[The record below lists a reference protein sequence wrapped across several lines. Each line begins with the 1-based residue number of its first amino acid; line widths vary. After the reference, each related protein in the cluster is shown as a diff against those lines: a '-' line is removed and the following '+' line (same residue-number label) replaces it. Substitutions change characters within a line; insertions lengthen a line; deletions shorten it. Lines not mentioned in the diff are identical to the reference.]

1 MTPHRAAA
9 HADRSVVIH
18 AHFYQPPREE
28 PWLEEVEREP
38 TAAPFHDWNERI
50 EKECYRTVVA
60 ARIPAADGRIER
72 VVNTLEHISFNVGP
86 TLADWLETE
95 APETW
100 HAILAADQ
108 ASRRRLHG
116 HGNALAMP
124 YHHVILPLATR
135 RDKTTEVRWGIADFR
150 RRFGREPEGMWLP
163 ETAVDDETLD
173 VLAAEGI
180 RFTILAP
187 YQVTTPPPHG
197 LPGRYRTKAG
207 RDITL
212 CIYDGA
218 LAHDVAFG
226 SLIRDGAAWAK
237 RMLAG
242 DPGTP
247 GPVLVSLATDGETFG
262 HHHPFGEM
270 ALAAALERVGR
281 TRNVRVENFASFLA
295 RYPATHEV
303 ALVEPTAWSC
313 AHGVER
319 WRSDCGCRTEP
330 GTNQAWRAPLRHALD
345 WLAGELHTRFER
357 EARAYVDD
365 PWGARDG
372 YLGGARSADHP
383 VRMTELLELERNALR
398 MFTSCG
404 WFFND
409 VGGIETVIDLRY
421 AARAIE
427 LSGADGDELEE
438 GLRARL
444 AAAESNDPAVG
455 SGREVYDRKARPR
468 FPGHVRAA
476 AGSVAVEELAPASRR
491 EHIGVYR
498 VEPST
503 DGAVAVT
510 HVPTG
515 RAWEARGEVLQPSHG
530 MVGVEVTI
538 AEDSRRYH
546 VPHEDLP
553 EREAEQVRRVLR
565 RALRAGILTEADERL
580 ILDAGESYGRVIT
593 EALVRQLP
601 PDPATASSVDVER
614 LDRTLDL
621 LAVEG
626 HHVPYDAQTRFYRLM
641 TKGPESLRHALHPLI
656 DRFGFAS
663 EAFERPLSNPAPEPD
678 GP

>member
-1 MTPHRAAA
+1 MMPHRAPA
-9 HADRSVVIH
+9 HPERSVVIH

-50 EKECYRTVVA
+50 EKECYRAVVA
-60 ARIPAADGRIER
+60 ARIPAANGRIGR

-100 HAILAADQ
+100 HAMLAADQ
-108 ASRRRLHG
+108 ASQRRLDG

-135 RDKTTEVRWGIADFR
+135 RDKITEVRWGIADFR

-180 RFTILAP
+180 RFTVVAP
-187 YQVTTPPPHG
+187 HQVTAPPPLG

-226 SLIRDGAAWAK
+226 PLIRDGAAWAK
-237 RMLAG
+237 RMLAPH
-242 DPGTP
+242 PGTSGP
-247 GPVLVSLATDGETFG
+247 GLVSLATDGETFG
-262 HHHPFGEM
+262 HHHRFGEM
-270 ALAAALERVGR
+270 ALAAALECLGR
-281 TRNVRVENFASFLA
+281 ARKVRVENFASFLA
-295 RYPATHEV
+295 RHPAAHAVELV
-303 ALVEPTAWSC
+303 APTSWSC
-313 AHGVER
+313 THGVER

-345 WLAGELHTRFER
+345 WLAGELHARFER
-357 EARAYVDD
+357 EARSYVDD

-372 YLGGARSADHP
+372 YLGGERSADPP

-444 AAAESNDPAVG
+444 AAAQSNDPAVD
-455 SGREVYDRKARPR
+455 SGREVYDRRAKPR

-476 AGSVAVEELAPASRR
+476 AGFAAVQELAPRSRR
-491 EHIGVYR
+491 ERIGVYR

-503 DGAVAVT
+503 AGTVAVT

-515 RAWEARGEVLQPSHG
+515 RAWAARAAVLQPAHG
-530 MVGVEVTI
+530 TLAVDVTI
-538 AEDSRRYH
+538 AEEGRTYH
-546 VPHEDLP
+546 VGHEDLP

-565 RALRAGILTEADERL
+565 RALRAGILTEDDERL
-580 ILDAGESYGRVIT
+580 ILDAGMSYERVIT

-601 PDPATASSVDVER
+601 PDPATANGIDLAR

-626 HHVPYDAQTRFYRLM
+626 HHVPYDAQTRYYRLM
-641 TKGPESLRHALHPLI
+641 MEGRPALRAALAPLAE
-656 DRFGFAS
+656 RFGFAS
-663 EAFERPLSNPAPEPD
+663 EAFSAR
-678 GP
+678 

>member
-1 MTPHRAAA
+1 MTPHRVPAPGE
-9 HADRSVVIH
+9 RSVVIH

-50 EKECYRTVVA
+50 EKECYRAVVS
-60 ARIPAADGRIER
+60 ARIPAPDGRIGR
-72 VVNTLEHISFNVGP
+72 VVNTLEHISFNIGP

-100 HAILAADQ
+100 HAMLAADQ
-108 ASRRRLHG
+108 ASRGRLGG
-116 HGNALAMP
+116 HGNALATP

-180 RFTILAP
+180 RFTVLAP
-187 YQVTTPPPHG
+187 HQVTAPPPRG
-197 LPGRYRTKAG
+197 LPGRYRTTGG

-212 CIYDGA
+212 CVYDGA

-226 SLIRDGAAWAK
+226 PLIRDGAAWAK
-237 RMLAG
+237 RMLATHQG
-242 DPGTP
+242 APAE
-247 GPVLVSLATDGETFG
+247 SLMSMAADGETFG
-262 HHHPFGEM
+262 HHHRFGEM
-270 ALAAALERVGR
+270 ALAAALDRMGR
-281 TRNVRVENFASFLA
+281 SRQVRVENFASFLA
-295 RYPATHEV
+295 RHSASHDVT
-303 ALVEPTAWSC
+303 LVEPTSWSC
-313 AHGVER
+313 IHGVER

-330 GTNQAWRAPLRHALD
+330 GTNQAWRAALRHALD
-345 WLAGELHTRFER
+345 WLAGQLHPRFER
-357 EARAYVDD
+357 EARAYVED
-365 PWGARDG
+365 PWAARDRYVG
-372 YLGGARSADHP
+372 DALPAHGP
-383 VRMTELLELERNALR
+383 VRLMELLELERNALR

-427 LSGADGDELEE
+427 LWGEDAEELEE

-444 AAAESNDPAVG
+444 AAAESNDPAVD
-455 SGREVYDRKARPR
+455 SGREVYDRKARAR

-476 AGSVAVEELAPASRR
+476 AGFAAVNQLAPLSSRAA
-491 EHIGVYR
+491 IGVYR
-498 VEPST
+498 VEPSE
-503 DGAVAVT
+503 DGILTVK

-515 RAWEARGEVLQPSHG
+515 RTWPARAGVRQPTHG
-530 MVGVEVTI
+530 TLAVEVTI
-538 AEDSRRYH
+538 AGDERTYLIG
-546 VPHEDLP
+546 HEDLP
-553 EREAEQVRRVLR
+553 EREAERVRRVLR
-565 RALRAGILTEADERL
+565 REFRAGILTEDDERL
-580 ILDAGESYGRVIT
+580 ILDAGVPYARVIT

-601 PDPATASSVDVER
+601 ADPASANGIDLER

-626 HHVPYDAQTRFYRLM
+626 HHVPYDAQTRYYRLM
-641 TKGPESLRHALHPLI
+641 TEGRPALRAALAPLAA
-656 DRFGFAS
+656 RFGFAA
-663 EAFERPLSNPAPEPD
+663 EAFEES
-678 GP
+678 G

>member
-1 MTPHRAAA
+1 MTPQRASAQPE
-9 HADRSVVIH
+9 RSVVIH

-50 EKECYRTVVA
+50 EKECYRAVVA
-60 ARIPAADGRIER
+60 ARIPAANGRIAR

-100 HAILAADQ
+100 HAMLAADL

-135 RDKTTEVRWGIADFR
+135 RDKITEVRWGIADFR

-173 VLAAEGI
+173 VLAVEGI
-180 RFTILAP
+180 RFTVLAP
-187 YQVTTPPPHG
+187 HQVAAPPPHG
-197 LPGRYRTKAG
+197 LPGRYRTRAG

-212 CIYDGA
+212 CLYDGA

-226 SLIRDGAAWAK
+226 PLIRDGAAWAK
-237 RMLAG
+237 RMLAV
-242 DPGTP
+242 DPAP
-247 GPVLVSLATDGETFG
+247 SGPVLVSLATDGETFG
-262 HHHPFGEM
+262 HHHRFGEM
-270 ALAAALERVGR
+270 ALAAALARVGR
-281 TRNVRVENFASFLA
+281 ARRVRVENFASFLA
-295 RYPATHEV
+295 QHPAAHQVE
-303 ALVEPTAWSC
+303 LVEPSSWSC

-345 WLAGELHTRFER
+345 WLAGELHARFER
-357 EARAYVDD
+357 EARSYVDD
-365 PWGARDG
+365 PWAARDG
-372 YLGGARSADHP
+372 YLSGARSADHP

-427 LSGADGDELEE
+427 LAGADGDELEE

-444 AAAESNDPAVG
+444 AAAQSNDPTVE

-476 AGSVAVEELAPASRR
+476 AGFAAVQELAPLSRR
-491 EHIGVYR
+491 ERIGVYR
-498 VEPST
+498 VEPAT
-503 DGAVAVT
+503 NRAVT
-510 HVPTG
+510 VTHTPTG
-515 RAWEARGEVLQPSHG
+515 RAWAARATVLQPTHG
-530 MVGVEVTI
+530 TLAVDVTMG
-538 AEDSRRYH
+538 DDGTPYH
-546 VPHEDLP
+546 VGQEDLP

-565 RALRAGILTEADERL
+565 RALRAGILTEDDERL
-580 ILDAGESYGRVIT
+580 ILDAGASYARVLT

-601 PDPATASSVDVER
+601 ADPASADGVDLER

-641 TKGPESLRHALHPLI
+641 TEGPPALRQALRPLI
-656 DRFGFAS
+656 DRFGFAQD
-663 EAFERPLSNPAPEPD
+663 AFEGGGTER
-678 GP
+678 

>member
-1 MTPHRAAA
+1 MTPHRGPAPAE
-9 HADRSVVIH
+9 RSVVIH

-28 PWLEEVEREP
+28 PWLEEVEHEP

-50 EKECYRTVVA
+50 EKECYRAVVA
-60 ARIPAADGRIER
+60 ARIPAADGRIGR
-72 VVNTLEHISFNVGP
+72 LVNTLEHISFNVGP
-86 TLADWLETE
+86 TLASWLETE

-100 HAILAADQ
+100 RAMLAADQ
-108 ASRRRLHG
+108 ASRRRLRG

-124 YHHVILPLATR
+124 YHHIILPLATR

-180 RFTILAP
+180 RFTVLAP
-187 YQVTTPPPHG
+187 HQVAAPPPRG
-197 LPGRYRTKAG
+197 LPGRYTTRAG
-207 RDITL
+207 REITL
-212 CIYDGA
+212 CIYDGG
-218 LAHDVAFG
+218 LSHDVAFG
-226 SLIRDGAAWAK
+226 PLIRDGAAWAK

-242 DPGTP
+242 HPEGD
-247 GPVLVSLATDGETFG
+247 GPMLVSLAADGETFG
-262 HHHPFGEM
+262 HHHRFGEM
-270 ALAAALERVGR
+270 ALAAALERMGR
-281 TRNVRVENFASFLA
+281 SRSAHVENFASFLA
-295 RYPATHEV
+295 RHPAAHDV
-303 ALVEPTAWSC
+303 QLVERTSWSC

-319 WRSDCGCRTEP
+319 WRSDCGCRTEQ

-345 WLAGELHTRFER
+345 WLAGELHRRFEQ
-357 EARAYVDD
+357 EARSYVDD
-365 PWGARDG
+365 PWAARDG
-372 YLGGARSADHP
+372 YFDEQPASRP
-383 VRMTELLELERNALR
+383 VRLAELLELERNALR

-421 AARAIE
+421 AARAVE
-427 LSGADGDELEE
+427 LAGADGDELEE

-444 AAAESNDPAVG
+444 AAAESNDPAVD

-476 AGSVAVEELAPASRR
+476 AGFAAVQELAPLSRQKR
-491 EHIGVYR
+491 IGAYR
-498 VEPST
+498 VEPAT
-503 DGAVAVT
+503 NGAVTMT

-515 RAWEARGEVLQPSHG
+515 RAWAARAAVLQPTHG
-530 MVGVEVTI
+530 MLAVDVTI
-538 AEDSRRYH
+538 TEDGTYH
-546 VPHEDLP
+546 VGHEDLP

-565 RALRAGILTEADERL
+565 RAFRAGILTDDDERL
-580 ILDAGESYGRVIT
+580 ILDAGVSYERVIT

-601 PDPATASSVDVER
+601 VDPTTDNEIDLER

-626 HHVPYDAQTRFYRLM
+626 HHVPYDAQTRYYRLM
-641 TKGPESLRHALHPLI
+641 TEGRPALRAVLAPLAE
-656 DRFGFAS
+656 RFGFAS
-663 EAFERPLSNPAPEPD
+663 NAFQET
-678 GP
+678 G

>member
-1 MTPHRAAA
+1 MTPHRASA
-9 HADRSVVIH
+9 HAERSVVIH

-50 EKECYRTVVA
+50 EKECYRAVVA
-60 ARIPAADGRIER
+60 ARIPAANGRIGR

-100 HAILAADQ
+100 HAMLAADQ

-124 YHHVILPLATR
+124 YHHVILPLATH
-135 RDKTTEVRWGIADFR
+135 RDKITEVRWGIADFR

-180 RFTILAP
+180 RFTVLAP
-187 YQVTTPPPHG
+187 HQVTTPPPHG
-197 LPGRYRTKAG
+197 LPGRYRTRAG

-212 CIYDGA
+212 CLYDGA

-226 SLIRDGAAWAK
+226 PLIRDGAAWAK
-237 RMLAG
+237 RMLTV
-242 DPGTP
+242 DPGAAGP
-247 GPVLVSLATDGETFG
+247 GLVSLATDGETFG
-262 HHHPFGEM
+262 HHHRFGEM
-270 ALAAALERVGR
+270 ALAAALERMGR
-281 TRNVRVENFASFLA
+281 ARKVRVENFASFLA
-295 RYPATHEV
+295 RHPAAHDV
-303 ALVEPTAWSC
+303 VLVEPTSWSC

-319 WRSDCGCRTEP
+319 WRSDCGCRTDQ
-330 GTNQAWRAPLRHALD
+330 GTGQAWRAPLRHALD
-345 WLAGELHTRFER
+345 WLAGELHARFER
-357 EARAYVDD
+357 EAHPYVDD
-365 PWGARDG
+365 PWAARDG

-383 VRMTELLELERNALR
+383 VRMRELLELERNALR

-427 LSGADGDELEE
+427 LAGADGQELEE

-444 AAAESNDPAVG
+444 AAAQSNDPAVD
-455 SGREVYDRKARPR
+455 SGREVYDRKAKPR

-476 AGSVAVEELAPASRR
+476 AGFAAVRELAPPSRR
-491 EHIGVYR
+491 ERIGVYR

-503 DGAVAVT
+503 EGAVTVT

-515 RAWEARGEVLQPSHG
+515 RTWAARATVLQPSHG
-530 MVGVEVTI
+530 TLAVDVTLEDDGTTHHVG
-538 AEDSRRYH
+538 
-546 VPHEDLP
+546 HEDLP

-565 RALRAGILTEADERL
+565 RALRAGILTEDDERL
-580 ILDAGESYGRVIT
+580 ILDGGVSYARVIT

-601 PDPATASSVDVER
+601 SDPAAANGVDLER

-641 TKGPESLRHALHPLI
+641 TEGPPALRQALYPLI
-656 DRFGFAS
+656 DRFGFAPN
-663 EAFERPLSNPAPEPD
+663 AFEGGGAQPR
-678 GP
+678 